1 MSADL
6 IFEAPPEDGKGGRSP
21 FRPWLKALRQHPGEW
36 AKYAEPQYPN
46 IASKIRNGQGYG
58 AKPGEFEV
66 RTVNV
71 SGPGRAWIYARYVGT
86 PDIRSVATA

>member
-1 MSADL
+1 MSAVEL
-6 IFEAPPEDGKGGRSP
+6 IREEPPPCLGRGGYSP
-21 FRPWLKALRQHPGEW
+21 LNEWLHPGEW
-36 AKYAEPQYPN
+36 AKYAEPQYSN